1 MWFIAIPILMI
12 VYDYFKVPIDGLY
25 FNNPLRPLVG
35 MRNALVDIIQWGA
48 KYDVN
53 HFPGLWL
60 LEAHFDRIR
69 EEFLKSSPKKHF
81 FHDEDPW
88 FEVNQ
93 KYYYHKVEDFPFL
106 NSLIVQIPSIHKE
119 TARFAVVEGPM
130 VIAPHRAETNLLL
143 RYHLTVQG
151 NGDCTLYT
159 ESGSHVHDEGE
170 AFIFDHARYHE
181 LIKTGDSK
189 RVVLILDVHRCF

>member
-1 MWFIAIPILMI
+1 MI

-35 MRNALVDIIQWGA
+35 MRNTLVDIIQWGA
-48 KYDVN
+48 TYDVKQ
-53 HFPGLWL
+53 FPGLWL
-60 LEAHFDRIR
+60 LEAHFDKIR
-69 EEFLKSSPKKHF
+69 EEFLKSSPKKYY
-81 FHDEDPW
+81 FHDEDQW
-88 FEVNQ
+88 FEMNES
-93 KYYYHKVEDFPFL
+93 YYYHKVEDFPLL
-106 NSLIVQIPSIHKE
+106 NSLVNQIPSVHKE

-130 VIAPHRAETNLLL
+130 IIAPHRAETNLLL
-143 RYHLTVQG
+143 RYHLTIQG

-181 LIKTGDSK
+181 LIKNGDSK